1 MSINRL
7 MNFLVTGGEG
17 FVGRYLK
24 NELENEGH
32 SVNTLDIKGTPDF
45 RVSILNYPEVL
56 KSLRGVDGLFHL
68 AATTSPPQF
77 EDDLVAGF
85 NTNVN
90 GTLNVLK
97 AAAENGVKRAVIASS
112 SAIYGDLRIPGRED
126 MSINGHRNMYSTTKL
141 IDEYLAK
148 YFTLR
153 NELEVVCLRYFNA
166 YGIGENTKG
175 MYSSP
180 ISEFLESVSRK
191 ERPVIFG
198 DGTQSRDFVYVK
210 DIASATSRA
219 MQAGTAGEIYNVGT
233 GVSVTFNGIMDLIKE
248 VLGKEI
254 MPEYVKNPFKNYQI
268 FTQADVTKIRK
279 ALSWKA
285 KYSLRE
291 GIREIVIHMN
301 LI

>member
-1 MSINRL
+1 
-7 MNFLVTGGEG
+7 MNFLITGGEG
-17 FVGRYLK
+17 FIGRYLR
-24 NELENEGH
+24 NELEKEGH
-32 SVNTLDIKGTPDF
+32 SVKTLDIDGTPDF
-45 RVSILNYPEVL
+45 HVSILNYLEVV
-56 KSLRGVDGLFHL
+56 KSLRGIDGLFHL

-112 SAIYGDLRIPGRED
+112 SAIYGDLRIPGKED
-126 MSINGHRNMYSTTKL
+126 FSIDGHRNMYSTTKL
-141 IDEYLAK
+141 VDEYIAK

-153 NELEVVCLRYFNA
+153 RELEVVCLRYFNA

-180 ISEFLESVSRK
+180 VSKFLESVSRE

-198 DGTQSRDFVYVK
+198 DGNQSRDFVYVK

-219 MQAGTAGEIYNVGT
+219 MQVGTAGEIYNVGT
-233 GVSVTFNGIMDLIKE
+233 GVSVTFNDIMGLIQE
-248 VLGKEI
+248 VLGRKI
-254 MPEYVKNPFKNYQI
+254 TPEYVKNPFKNYQI
-268 FTQADVTKIRK
+268 FTQADVAKIEK

-291 GIREIVIHMN
+291 GIREMAIHMD
-301 LI
+301 LVR